1 MIFLDFDGV
10 LFNTVK
16 ESYVISMI
24 AKHKYKTI
32 EDIKFT
38 SKRYE
43 LFLKYKYL
51 VGPAWNYKYLLE
63 LLDNKTINFEN
74 KYKELIEN
82 ALQKDY
88 EGFEKLFFDTREE
101 LQTHDLQKWLKLNEP
116 YSFLDMIK
124 SLLINKQDQFL
135 IITTKDKATVKKLLE
150 FEGICFNEIFIYD
163 KEDFAKY
170 KSKAT
175 IIQEI
180 MMNKKISYALF
191 LDDNNEHLSEC
202 KNILNLKLLQANW
215 GYISPFDTN
224 ALSQEQVFNQIIKVV
239 R

>member
-16 ESYVISMI
+16 EAYVISMI

-38 SKRYE
+38 SQHYE
-43 LFLKYKYL
+43 LFLKYRYL

-63 LLDNKTINFEN
+63 LLDAQPINFEK
-74 KYKELIEN
+74 KYKEIIGN

-88 EGFEKLFFDTREE
+88 EYFEKLFFDTREE
-101 LQTHDLQKWLKLNEP
+101 LQTNDLQKWLILNEP
-116 YSFLDMIK
+116 YSFLNMIK
-124 SLLINKQDQFL
+124 SPLINKQDKFL

-150 FEGICFNEIFIYD
+150 FEGICLREKSIYD
-163 KEDFAKY
+163 KEDFTKY

-175 IIQEI
+175 LIQEI
-180 MMNKKISYALF
+180 MINEKIPQAIF
-191 LDDNNEHLSEC
+191 LDDNSEHLGDC
-202 KNILNLKLLQANW
+202 RNILNLQLLQASW
-215 GYISPFDTN
+215 GYVSPLDTN
-224 ALSQEQVFNQIIKVV
+224 TLSQEQVFNQIIKVV